1 MTTGAHFGARR
12 AAARGTHMKRESP
25 MAIGFLA
32 RFVHVRTRFS
42 KPPPSATRPRL
53 RRAKSL
59 ENIAF
64 NVNDG
69 SARRAKNAGVGQR
82 WHKRGHIRCHLGPA
96 MFAARSRGLPMPR
109 RRSEAPDDGM
119 TISASPRSSGCLPS
133 SSIVCVTNGFGAVA
147 GAIDLKEQMFG
158 GEKQAI
164 GR

>member
-1 MTTGAHFGARR
+1 MPSRPILQGVGEDGRAVALDVVRGTAGGDSGGAGRCRFGRPGACGMTTGAHFGARR

-69 SARRAKNAGVGQR
+69 SARRAKNAGVAVSGGTKEGTYAAILGQPCSLR
-82 WHKRGHIRCHLGPA
+82 VRADFRCHA
-96 MFAARSRGLPMPR
+96 DEPR
-109 RRSEAPDDGM
+109 RQTR
-119 TISASPRSSGCLPS
+119 
-133 SSIVCVTNGFGAVA
+133 V
-147 GAIDLKEQMFG
+147 
-158 GEKQAI
+158 
-164 GR
+164 